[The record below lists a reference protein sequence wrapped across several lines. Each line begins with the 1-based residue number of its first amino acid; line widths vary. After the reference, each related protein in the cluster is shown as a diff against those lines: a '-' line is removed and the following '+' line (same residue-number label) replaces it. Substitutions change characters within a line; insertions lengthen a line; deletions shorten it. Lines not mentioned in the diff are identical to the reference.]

1 MVDSRRHNSQISLLQ
16 SESDPIVSLA
26 PHVKVTGTIEN
37 ISDFLVFVEMLVEE
51 DLDLFL
57 VVGQGGGGDGDF
69 VAVLVVAG

>member
-1 MVDSRRHNSQISLLQ
+1 MVDSRRHDSQISLLQ
-16 SESDPIVSLA
+16 SQSDPIVTLT
-26 PHVKVTGTIEN
+26 PHIKVACSIEN